1 MRKSIVYILPV
12 LITAASIAIVFTP
25 PVIAQQE
32 TRAFSVILMAANEV
46 PPVSNV
52 ESGASGVA
60 YINLVITRD
69 GGGTII
75 DATASFDAT
84 INGVNGSANIILAH
98 VHQGAAGVNGSVRVD
113 SGISPANPVP
123 VVNGNAKFTRTG
135 LFTSPDIAQAI
146 IDDPAGFYFNVHS
159 PVNPEGVVRGQ
170 LLKLATRGS
179 ASPLPGTPTAALN
192 VAMHGRG
199 TIVKNEL
206 RLRSSWC
213 RHDR

>member
-1 MRKSIVYILPV
+1 MMRKSIVYILPV

-159 PVNPEGVVRGQ
+159 PMNPEGVVRGQ
-170 LLKLATRGS
+170 LLKLATGGS
-179 ASPLPGTPTAALN
+179 ASPLPGTSSAALN
-192 VAMHGRG
+192 VAMHGRA
-199 TIVKNEL
+199 L
-206 RLRSSWC
+206 L
-213 RHDR
+213 